1 MKRVLRFGL
10 LILII
15 VTAVCLA
22 PHPVAAQG
30 HARSFWGGIE
40 GSFDRTLNVS
50 GTIDLDVSTGSGS
63 INIRQGS
70 NNRVEIHGRIR
81 AGDGSWFRSSRDTE
95 DVVRRLESNPPIE
108 QSGQSIRIG
117 RSPSGFNDWQQN
129 VSISY
134 DIVVP
139 SQSSVRAHSGSG
151 SQTVEGINGRVDV
164 GTGSGSINLREIRG
178 DVDATAGSGSIT
190 LTGFRGEL
198 YMRTGSGGMRIQGEQ
213 AGRWDLQTGSGG
225 INIDLPSNA
234 SFDLSAH
241 TGSGGVDVGFPMTV
255 QGRLDSRR
263 HDVSGKVGGGGSLLT
278 ARTGSGHIR
287 ID

>member
-1 MKRVLRFGL
+1 MKRVLRLGL
-10 LILII
+10 LIFVIAA
-15 VTAVCLA
+15 AVCLA
-22 PHPVAAQG
+22 PHRVAAQG
-30 HARSFWGGIE
+30 RDRTFWGGVE

-50 GTIDLDVSTGSGS
+50 GTIDIDVSTGSGS

-70 NNRVEIHGRIR
+70 TNRVEIHGRIR
-81 AGDGSWFRSSRDTE
+81 ANDGWFRSSRDTE

-117 RSPSGFNDWQQN
+117 QSPGGFNDWQQN

-139 SQSSVRAHSGSG
+139 GQSNVRSHSGSG
-151 SQTVEGINGRVDV
+151 SQTLEGITGRVDV
-164 GTGSGSINLREIRG
+164 GTGSGSIRLRDIRG
-178 DVDATAGSGSIT
+178 DLDATAGSGSIT
-190 LTGFRGEL
+190 LTGFRGGL

-213 AGRWDLQTGSGG
+213 TGRWDLQTGSGG
-225 INIDLPSNA
+225 IDIDLPSNA
-234 SFDLSAH
+234 SFELSAH
-241 TGSGGVDVGFPMTV
+241 TGSGGVDVDFPMTV

-263 HDVSGKVGGGGSLLT
+263 HDVSGKVGGGGNLLT

-287 ID
+287 IE